1 MRTFYPAPWR
11 FRKSP
16 GEMVQSF
23 SVTFVFGMV
32 PMDPIYSDECTDGMT
47 FLISPTKDFS
57 GAQHSQYLGLLNKTS
72 DGKASSHIFAVE
84 LDSSQNTEF
93 NSMTLMTT
101 TSASTST
108 VSPHFSPDQPPSMMT
123 RMVNS
128 KSCPLLV
135 AKRCKFGWTIMERP
149 HRST

>member
-32 PMDPIYSDECTDGMT
+32 PIYSDECTDGMT

-93 NSMTLMTT
+93 NDIDDNHIGININSL
-101 TSASTST
+101 TSFQSRSAAFYHDKNGKFQNLSL
-108 VSPHFSPDQPPSMMT
+108 VLEPDLLNRPERR
-123 RMVNS
+123 RMAVG
-128 KSCPLLV
+128 
-135 AKRCKFGWTIMERP
+135 R
-149 HRST
+149 